1 MVCCGPCILQVQC
14 HMQSAMI
21 VGNRDII
28 LSGSQ
33 ADKEVE
39 GQADKPAVHTLFS
52 SIAVKTAL

>member
-1 MVCCGPCILQVQC
+1 
-14 HMQSAMI
+14 MI

>member
-1 MVCCGPCILQVQC
+1 MVCCGSCILQVQC
-14 HMQSAMI
+14 HMQS